1 MTFTPSYLHHEKNI
15 TCTSVYPV
23 GTSNKTA
30 EHNMMLNVSFSPKDT
45 LASIS
50 PADSVSVGSCVNLT
64 CSSTANPPVTNFTW
78 FQISGGKTTQ
88 VASGLSYTL
97 NVTAGDGGQYF
108 CEARN
113 SHGCGKSNEVQ
124 LAIKGQ
130 EETVNTMVFG
140 IAAGT
145 LGVLLLISLISVIG
159 WRRNSR
165 LHDGL
170 ERTDS
175 PQGQNSPVGTVCT
188 NQATAGE
195 EPEEPAE
202 DQPEEI
208 QYGDIDFSKLQT
220 KEIPAA
226 AQDRVQG
233 QESVLACFGE
243 RNLITTMPDRLDVLT
258 GSCVQIPCSFDIDDP
273 HNTFNSTIL
282 TSGVWIKENSN
293 FRERP
298 DRVIFNSS
306 ETVNRYQG
314 KITGNMFQKNCTTV
328 FFNVTTSYSDI
339 YYFRIENRPFLA
351 TDPDKSVNIVVSDL
365 PSSPIITVSGEVKE
379 GTPVS
384 LNCSAVAPC
393 PEHPPELTWT
403 LPTQFTPENQLQEN
417 SDQTKS
423 VLSTVTF
430 TPSYLHHEKN
440 ITCTAVYPVEAS
452 NKRAEHTMMLNV
464 SFSPKDT
471 SASISP
477 ADSASVG
484 SCVNLTCSSI
494 ANPPVT
500 NFTWFQIS
508 EGETTQV
515 ASGQSYTLN
524 VTSGNGELYYC
535 EARNSHGCG
544 KSNEVQLAIKG
555 KMGT

>member
-1 MTFTPSYLHHEKNI
+1 MACSENMFFLIGFFMSGVLACFGQRDLITTMPDRLDVLTGSCVQIPCSFDIPDLHKDKFNSAILLSGVWIKENPYFGERPDRVIFNSSETVNRYQGKITGNMSQKNCTTVFFNVTTSYSDIYYFRIESKPFRATDPEKSVYIDVRDLPSSPIISVSGEVKEGTPVSLNCSAFAPCPEHPPELTWILPTQFTTENQLHKNTDQTISVLSTMTFTPSYLHHEKNI
-15 TCTSVYPV
+15 TCTAVYPV

-233 QESVLACFGE
+233 QESEYAEV
-243 RNLITTMPDRLDVLT
+243 
-258 GSCVQIPCSFDIDDP
+258 
-273 HNTFNSTIL
+273 
-282 TSGVWIKENSN
+282 
-293 FRERP
+293 
-298 DRVIFNSS
+298 
-306 ETVNRYQG
+306 
-314 KITGNMFQKNCTTV
+314 
-328 FFNVTTSYSDI
+328 NVTGRGAQEPPLNNLDGLY
-339 YYFRIENRPFLA
+339 A
-351 TDPDKSVNIVVSDL
+351 QVNK
-365 PSSPIITVSGEVKE
+365 TG
-379 GTPVS
+379 
-384 LNCSAVAPC
+384 
-393 PEHPPELTWT
+393 
-403 LPTQFTPENQLQEN
+403 
-417 SDQTKS
+417 
-423 VLSTVTF
+423 
-430 TPSYLHHEKN
+430 
-440 ITCTAVYPVEAS
+440 
-452 NKRAEHTMMLNV
+452 
-464 SFSPKDT
+464 
-471 SASISP
+471 
-477 ADSASVG
+477 
-484 SCVNLTCSSI
+484 
-494 ANPPVT
+494 
-500 NFTWFQIS
+500 
-508 EGETTQV
+508 
-515 ASGQSYTLN
+515 
-524 VTSGNGELYYC
+524 
-535 EARNSHGCG
+535 GC
-544 KSNEVQLAIKG
+544 
-555 KMGT
+555 

>member
-1 MTFTPSYLHHEKNI
+1 MACSE
-15 TCTSVYPV
+15 
-23 GTSNKTA
+23 
-30 EHNMMLNVSFSPKDT
+30 NMFFLIGLFM
-45 LASIS
+45 
-50 PADSVSVGSCVNLT
+50 
-64 CSSTANPPVTNFTW
+64 
-78 FQISGGKTTQ
+78 SG
-88 VASGLSYTL
+88 
-97 NVTAGDGGQYF
+97 
-108 CEARN
+108 
-113 SHGCGKSNEVQ
+113 
-124 LAIKGQ
+124 
-130 EETVNTMVFG
+130 
-140 IAAGT
+140 
-145 LGVLLLISLISVIG
+145 
-159 WRRNSR
+159 
-165 LHDGL
+165 
-170 ERTDS
+170 
-175 PQGQNSPVGTVCT
+175 
-188 NQATAGE
+188 
-195 EPEEPAE
+195 
-202 DQPEEI
+202 
-208 QYGDIDFSKLQT
+208 
-220 KEIPAA
+220 
-226 AQDRVQG
+226 
-233 QESVLACFGE
+233 VLACFGE
-243 RNLITTMPDRLDVLT
+243 RNLIATMPDRLDVLT

-273 HNTFNSTIL
+273 QKTFNSTIL
-282 TSGVWIKENSN
+282 PSGVWIKGNPY
-293 FRERP
+293 FGGRP

-314 KITGNMFQKNCTTV
+314 EITGNMSQKNCTTV
-328 FFNVTTSYSDI
+328 FFNVTTSYSDK
-339 YYFRIENRPFLA
+339 YYLRIENGPFLA

-471 SASISP
+471 LASISP

-484 SCVNLTCSSI
+484 SCVNLTCSST

-500 NFTWFQIS
+500 NFTWFKIS
-508 EGETTQV
+508 GGKRTQV

-555 KMGT
+555 QEESKTSGVGFWFLVSGVAAGTLGAILLISLISLFVWRRNSRLHDGLERTDSPQGQNSPVGTVCTNQATAGEEPEEPAEDQPEEIHYGDIDFSKLQTKETPAAAQDRVQGQESEYAEVNVTGSRAQLPPLNNLDGLYAQVNKISAC